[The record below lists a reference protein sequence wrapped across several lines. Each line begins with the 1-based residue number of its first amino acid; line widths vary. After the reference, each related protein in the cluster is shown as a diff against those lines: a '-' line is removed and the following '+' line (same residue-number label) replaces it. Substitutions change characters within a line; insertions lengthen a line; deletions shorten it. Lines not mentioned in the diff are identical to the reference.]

1 MQTRR
6 ANFSDL
12 LEMQHC
18 NLRCLPENYNLR
30 YYLYHYLSWPE
41 LLHVTHDYDNKVT
54 GYVLAKLDDEEEE
67 AKVHGHVTSLAVL
80 RTQRK
85 LGIAS
90 KVMQKSLKQM
100 EDMTDASYC
109 SLHVRR
115 TNEAALHLYQRTL
128 GYRCAEVDEKYY
140 VDGEDAFHMKRFLGG
155 RPQQGSIVNED
166 GTLTKIPHQAP
177 TEPILTRKQKA
188 AKAAAAAAGG
198 ASSGCKDAHCKDANC
213 GTAAP
218 AAGGKGKNKKDAKE
232 SAKDAAAAA
241 AAAAAEIEAESKGKG
256 GGKGGKKGK
265 K

>member
-41 LLHVTHDYDNKVT
+41 LLHVTHDYDNSVC
-54 GYVLAKLDDEEEE
+54 GYVLAKLDDEEDDK
-67 AKVHGHVTSLAVL
+67 KVHGHVTSLAVL

-90 KVMQKSLKQM
+90 KVMQKSINQM
-100 EDMTDASYC
+100 EDMTDAAFC

-128 GYRCAEVDEKYY
+128 GYRCAEIDEKYY
-140 VDGEDAFHMKRFLGG
+140 VDGEDAFHMKRYLGG
-155 RPQQGSIVNED
+155 RPQQGSMVNED
-166 GTLTKIPHQAP
+166 GTLTKIAH
-177 TEPILTRKQKA
+177 TEPAEPFVSKKQK
-188 AKAAAAAAGG
+188 KAMAAG
-198 ASSGCKDAHCKDANC
+198 SSGCKDAHCKDASC
-213 GTAAP
+213 GSAAAP
-218 AAGGKGKNKKDAKE
+218 KHGASNNANAKSAGKDNKNKAKE
-232 SAKDAAAAA
+232 DAAAL
-241 AAAAAEIEAESKGKG
+241 AAEIEAESKGNKKG
-256 GGKGGKKGK
+256 GAGGNKKGK